1 MKLMNPA
8 PIIALLTDFGSIDP
22 FVGIMKGVISQIAP
36 DTSIVDISH
45 EVPSGDINRA
55 AIMLWQATPYF
66 PEGTIFLSV
75 VDPGVGTTRRGI
87 ILKTEDKIY
96 VGPDNGLFTFILD
109 KSSQAWELSDSKFQL
124 SQSSTTFHG
133 RDVFSPAAAYAA
145 RGIDASEFGNF
156 VTNIIHLPDPHFQ
169 IVENQLEGE
178 ILYIDKFGNLLTSIG
193 RFIILDQVRFRLD
206 PWLEETPEFS
216 ENITVRS
223 KYSSLI
229 LPNGSQLS
237 WVTTFEEISED
248 ECGFMVGSSGLL
260 EIAANRKS
268 AADVLGLSLGD
279 RVTLKF

>member
-36 DTSIVDISH
+36 GASFVDISH
-45 EVPSGDINRA
+45 EVPSGDIKRA

-66 PEGTIFLSV
+66 PAGTIFLTV
-75 VDPGVGTTRRGI
+75 VDPGVGTSRRGI
-87 ILKTEDKIY
+87 ILKTEQQIY
-96 VGPDNGLFTFILD
+96 IGPDNGLFTFVLD

-124 SQSSTTFHG
+124 SRSSTTFHG
-133 RDVFSPAAAYAA
+133 RDIFSPAAAYAA
-145 RGIDASEFGNF
+145 RGIDASEFGNC
-156 VTNIIHLPDPHFQ
+156 VTNIIRLPDPHFQ
-169 IVENQLEGE
+169 IGEDQLEGE

-193 RFIILDQVRFRLD
+193 KFIKLDQSGFALD
-206 PWLEETPEFS
+206 PWIDVTTEPS
-216 ENITVRS
+216 EDIIVGR
-223 KYSSLI
+223 KSSSMI

-237 WVTTFEEISED
+237 WMTTFADISED
-248 ECGFMVGSSGLL
+248 ECGLLVGSSGLL
-260 EIAANRKS
+260 EIAANRES